1 MTSKQRQ
8 QGFTLVEIAI
18 VLVIIGLL
26 LGGILKGQEL
36 ITSAR
41 VRNIADQNSGV
52 QAAYYGFVDRFRQV
66 PGDWPQANAAQAIP
80 GVTTGGN
87 GNGRLD
93 LSGTEW
99 TEPLALWEQLSK
111 AGFIQGNFIGG
122 TAPPTASD
130 TNLAPRNAFNGFL
143 ALYRSTDY
151 ADESGGTKALRLNL
165 TLGRQIPVNVRH
177 IAEPWTCWRS
187 PAMRASSQAMSS
199 SPCRWDGADWPGA
212 AMVDADFISGF
223 VDGFLVVVVVVM
235 KEEAGWT
242 SCGQSFC
249 DGRHGHGSPG
259 AAAGKWRPDAL
270 QVWEVVRVE
279 P

>member
-122 TAPPTASD
+122 TTPPTASD

-151 ADESGGTKALRLNL
+151 ADDSGGTKALRLNL
-165 TLGRQIPVNVRH
+165 TLGRQIPVNVMRELDLKIDDGLPNSGVLRH
-177 IAEPWTCWRS
+177 ALTTG
-187 PAMRASSQAMSS
+187 AGAKLS
-199 SPCRWDGADWPGA
+199 SPGESNTTC
-212 AMVDADFISGF
+212 VDNTPKPKIWNIAGN
-223 VDGFLVVVVVVM
+223 
-235 KEEAGWT
+235 EEDCNAIY
-242 SCGQSFC
+242 
-249 DGRHGHGSPG
+249 
-259 AAAGKWRPDAL
+259 L
-270 QVWEVVRVE
+270 Y
-279 P
+279 